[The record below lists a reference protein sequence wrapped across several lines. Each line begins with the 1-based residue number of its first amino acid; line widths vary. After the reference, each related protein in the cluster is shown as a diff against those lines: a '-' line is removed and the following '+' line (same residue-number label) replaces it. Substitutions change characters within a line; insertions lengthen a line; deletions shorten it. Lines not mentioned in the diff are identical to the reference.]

1 MLTRNRSSFSPPDGK
16 LSPDIFDFHFEYPS
30 QCMWI
35 VALDGSELSFQAL
48 RLVTFLMN
56 PKHVL
61 KGIHDNVV
69 VVTVL
74 KRGESEASKHHI
86 LNDARVELIKCG
98 VGDFNI
104 STKAITL
111 PDGWE
116 VGDALVY
123 FANHAHIGR
132 SASGHFVLGAQG
144 MDKASIGQSKMAH
157 LGSIAEQCL
166 AKIKTPVTIVKN
178 AWGTKLSDRDALGRP
193 IRAGYDATAKS
204 GLHIVCA
211 VDGTPTSDAAF
222 DLATSLCREGD
233 TLTAV
238 YVTGS
243 SDQRAILCES
253 NYTIECAKVGESRKL
268 KLCEFVKV
276 VLGKGGS
283 VAKALVE
290 IGKECDVLV
299 MGSVE
304 MTKIAKRHVL
314 GSVAMG
320 IAKHAPCHLCVAK
333 NYA

>member
-1 MLTRNRSSFSPPDGK
+1 
-16 LSPDIFDFHFEYPS
+16 
-30 QCMWI
+30 MWI
-35 VALDGSELSFQAL
+35 VALDGSEISFRAL

-61 KGIHDNVV
+61 KGVHDNVV
-69 VVTVL
+69 VITVL
-74 KRGESEASKHHI
+74 KPGETETSKNHI
-86 LNDARVELIKCG
+86 LNDARVKLIKCG

-104 STKAITL
+104 RTKAITL

-123 FANHAHIGR
+123 FANHAHMGR
-132 SASGHFVLGAQG
+132 SASSHFVLGAQG
-144 MDKASIGQSKMAH
+144 IDKAATGGSKMAH

-166 AKIKTPVTIVKN
+166 AKVKVPVTIVKN
-178 AWGTKLSDRDALGRP
+178 AWGTKHADCDGLGRP
-193 IRAGYDATAKS
+193 VRVGHDGNPKS
-204 GLHIVCA
+204 GLHIACA
-211 VDGTPTSDAAF
+211 VDGTFTSDAAF
-222 DLATSLCREGD
+222 DLAASLCREGD
-233 TLTAV
+233 TLSAV
-238 YVTGS
+238 FVMGTGS
-243 SDQRAILCES
+243 DRRATMCES

-268 KLCEFVKV
+268 KQCEFVKV

-290 IGKECDVLV
+290 IGKDCDVLV

-304 MTKIAKRHVL
+304 LTKIEKRHVL